1 MNPQLNLKLTNTF
14 LINDPRLET
23 ISNLAVAALINEAEL
38 TPKPGLVDKNSNGSH
53 SDMNIQLM
61 LRSANSLRSTFY
73 NMAKVSYSKQ
83 PSETLLKS
91 LAEIGLNGEKLMFAA
106 TSGVNTHKGAI
117 WSIGLLSSATSIS
130 GMNKSP
136 DHIAEIAGKLARFKE
151 KSPESYRTN
160 GTRVKKIYG
169 ASGAVGEAQE
179 DFINVIKFSLPI
191 LQNRRKAKIPENMAR
206 LDALMALMANVNDTC
221 ILSRGGNEAL
231 QVAKNGANKVLQ
243 YGGAYTKDGFEELLR
258 LNKKLI
264 NLNVSPGGCADLLAA
279 TLFLDSIKNDSKIQ
293 QY

>member
-1 MNPQLNLKLTNTF
+1 MNPQLNLKLTNTC

-53 SDMNIQLM
+53 SDMNIELM

-73 NMAKVSYSKQ
+73 NMAKVSYRKH
-83 PSETLLKS
+83 PSETLLNS
-91 LAEIGLNGEKLMFAA
+91 LAAIGLNGERLMFAA

-117 WSIGLLSSATSIS
+117 WSIGLLSSAASICDTD
-130 GMNKSP
+130 NSP
-136 DHIAEIAGKLARFKE
+136 GHIAEIAGKLARFKQ
-151 KSPESYRTN
+151 KSPENYKTN
-160 GTRVKKIYG
+160 GTQVKKIYG
-169 ASGAVGEAQE
+169 ASGAVGEAQK
-179 DFINVIKFSLPI
+179 DFINVIKFALPVV
-191 LQNRRKAKIPENMAR
+191 QNERKAKIPENMAR

-231 QVAKNGANKVLQ
+231 QIEKNGANKVLQ
-243 YGGAYTKDGFEELLR
+243 YGGAYTNDGFEELLR

-279 TLFLDSIKNDSKIQ
+279 TLFLDSI
-293 QY
+293 